1 MNRKIVVLGLCFLVM
16 AGAANAVHTWFGGV
30 GDWEVPANWDAGTV
44 PTAANFDQA
53 NFISGTCTVT
63 TMDAS
68 AQAIIMGFG
77 IENVTTTLNINAD
90 AKLSLPNSELICGFY
105 VGTNTNAVVNVEGIA
120 ALASLRVAGQDVGCQ
135 GEVNVNGGFLN
146 VTAFGTYIGTNWE
159 AYVAGVP
166 VPKGVGT
173 INLDNGG
180 IMRVVGMGANG
191 YRFDVAANG
200 SAINILD
207 DASIFK
213 VLDDCEDYMQG
224 LMDDGRITGRDVAWF
239 NAADGYT
246 YAVPEPATMIL
257 LGLGGLL
264 IRRKRA

>member
-16 AGAANAVHTWFGGV
+16 VGAANAVHTWFGGD
-30 GDWEVPANWDAGTV
+30 GIWELGSNWDAGTV
-44 PTAANFDQA
+44 PTVANFDQA
-53 NFISGTCTVT
+53 NFLSGTCTVT

-68 AQAIIMGFG
+68 AQVIIMGFG
-77 IENVTTTLNINAD
+77 IENLTATLNINSD
-90 AKLSLPNSELICGFY
+90 AKLSMPNSEAIIGFY
-105 VGTNTNAVVNVEGIA
+105 AGTNANAVMNVEGIA
-120 ALASLRVAGQDVGCQ
+120 ALASLRVAGEQVGCA
-135 GEVNVNGGFLN
+135 GTVNVDGGFLN

-159 AYVAGVP
+159 AYAGGVP
-166 VPKGVGT
+166 VPKGVAT
-173 INLDNGG
+173 INIDNGG
-180 IMRVVGMGANG
+180 IFRVVGMGANG
-191 YRFDVAANG
+191 NRFDVAANG

-207 DASIFK
+207 DASVFK
-213 VLDDCEDYMQG
+213 VLDNCETYMQG